1 MKVLLTGMTGFIGN
15 SITYA
20 MLDNGFE
27 VIGLACVDISEC
39 ITGKIKQ
46 FYKGELDDAA
56 LLGRIFEDHK
66 DIDFVVH
73 SLERVSI
80 SASVQY
86 PYEFYKENLVKSMEL
101 FKRLSELGVNK
112 IILNSSGNIYDVVPG
127 YMVTEESPIQPR
139 NPFSRSKYMTEL
151 MLQDFCGAYDM
162 RCISLRCFNAIGAD
176 PQVRFGSETQNSF
189 CIIRKLL
196 DVTDEKESVF
206 KIAGSNWSTRDGTCI
221 RDYVHIW
228 DVASAFV
235 AAVKNF
241 DSAFEKYKDGNAKYL
256 PINIASG
263 TGVTV
268 KELICAFEN
277 ITSERINIGYD
288 GPRAGDI
295 AGSYANIDRAK
306 ELLGWGT
313 KLSIEEAILD
323 TIRWADACRYDS

>member
-27 VIGLACVDISEC
+27 VIGLACVDINDFVIE
-39 ITGKIKQ
+39 KIKQ
-46 FYKGELDDAA
+46 FYKGELDDEN
-56 LLGRIFEDHK
+56 LLRRIFKEHP

-80 SASVQY
+80 SSSVKY

-101 FKRLSELGVNK
+101 FKCLSELGIK
-112 IILNSSGNIYDVVPG
+112 SIILNSSGSIYDVVPG
-127 YMVTEESPIQPR
+127 YQVTEESPIQPR

-176 PQVRFGSETQNSF
+176 PKVRFGSETQNSL

-196 DVTDEKESVF
+196 DATEEKDSVF
-206 KIAGSNWSTRDGTCI
+206 KIAGSDWSTRDGTCI

-228 DVASAFV
+228 DVANAFV
-235 AAVKNF
+235 AAIENF
-241 DSAFEKYKDGNAKYL
+241 DSAFLKYKDGNERYL

-268 KELICAFEN
+268 KELIFAFEN
-277 ITSERINIGYD
+277 ITSERLNIGYD
-288 GPRAGDI
+288 VPRAGDI
-295 AGSYANIDRAK
+295 AGSYANTGRAK
-306 ELLGWGT
+306 ELLNWEAN
-313 KLSIEEAILD
+313 LSIEEAILD
-323 TIRWADACRYDS
+323 TIRWADACKYD